1 MIYGARIRQAR
12 ELREVQQQDVAAILG
27 ITGGRL
33 AQIEQSDAPT
43 SMEPAV
49 QTALSAALRMPGSF
63 FEVPAAE
70 DLSVGSMRFRAQQ
83 RLTKRV
89 TNRVRREAELTLE
102 LARAAERHL
111 ESPRARVPSTF
122 LVTAEDAA
130 DAARAA
136 LGVPPTGPV
145 PNVVRALE
153 KAGVWVFMV
162 DTRVE
167 AKLDAFST
175 WAGPNLERPVIAL
188 GEGMAWDRQ
197 RHTTAHELGHLVMHR
212 TTGTDTDGG
221 KSIEQEAD
229 RFASAF
235 LFPREDALLEL
246 PSPLTLSQLGPLKLR
261 WGMSLQALVYR
272 AHDLG
277 VITPEHR
284 ASLFKQISARGWK
297 KEEPGVEARAVERPR
312 ALRRMIELA
321 YGTPV
326 DIKKVAGEV
335 GRFPSELGRDLDRY
349 SSGPHAASPRL
360 PRPRT
365 GDNVVSILR
374 PQRRGP
380 GPDRRE
386 G

>member
-43 SMEPAV
+43 SVEPAV

-63 FEVPAAE
+63 FQVPASE

-89 TNRVRREAELTLE
+89 TNRVRREAELSLE

-111 ESPRARVPSTF
+111 ESPPARVPSTS
-122 LVTAEDAA
+122 LVSPEDAA

-153 KAGVWVFMV
+153 RAGVWVFIV

-175 WAGPNLERPVIAL
+175 WAGLNLERPVIAL
-188 GEGMAWDRQ
+188 GEGMVWDRQ
-197 RHTTAHELGHLVMHR
+197 RHSTAHELGHLVMHR
-212 TTGTDTDGG
+212 TAGTDTDGG
-221 KSIEQEAD
+221 KLIEREAD

-261 WGMSLQALVYR
+261 WGMSLQALIFR

-297 KEEPGVEARAVERPR
+297 KEEPGVDARTVEQPR
-312 ALRRMIELA
+312 ALRRMVELA

-335 GRFPSELGRDLDRY
+335 GRYASELSRDLDRY
-349 SSGPHAASPRL
+349 STGPRAKSASV
-360 PRPRT
+360 PRPT
-365 GDNVVSILR
+365 SEDNVVALR
-374 PQRRGP
+374 PHIRG
-380 GPDRRE
+380 RWTERQE